1 MGAIIPLGIIVFDE
15 GDDELVEIDEMLVML
30 VIIRGDEFD
39 DYDYVLV

>member
-1 MGAIIPLGIIVFDE
+1 MGAIIPLEMLGIDE

-30 VIIRGDEFD
+30 VVIRGDEFD

>member
-1 MGAIIPLGIIVFDE
+1 MGAIIPLGILVIEED
-15 GDDELVEIDEMLVML
+15 DDELVEIDEMLVML

>member
-1 MGAIIPLGIIVFDE
+1 MGAITPLGILVIDE